1 MAISAA
7 KVCNLNNIK
16 IFKSLKKIKGISG
29 RLELVRIFTNNIKVF
44 VDFAHTPDA
53 LSKTILSL
61 YKSYSENI
69 SIVFGCGGERDIK
82 KRPLMAKIAD
92 TYCKKIYVTDDNPR
106 KEKPEK
112 IRKEII
118 KNLKK
123 TINYNVGNRAE
134 AIKTAIL
141 NAEPNEVILVA
152 GKGHENEQI
161 YKNKIIKISDKQI
174 IKNLKLKIKAKTK
187 KEQTFDQ
194 NIKIFEEIQKGNLYL
209 FD

>member
-1 MAISAA
+1 
-7 KVCNLNNIK
+7 
-16 IFKSLKKIKGISG
+16 
-29 RLELVRIFTNNIKVF
+29 
-44 VDFAHTPDA
+44 
-53 LSKTILSL
+53 
-61 YKSYSENI
+61 
-69 SIVFGCGGERDIK
+69 
-82 KRPLMAKIAD
+82 MAKIAD

-123 TINYNVGNRAE
+123 AINYNIGDRAE

-194 NIKIFEEIQKGNLYL
+194 EIKIFEEIQIEIGN
-209 FD
+209 

>member
-1 MAISAA
+1 
-7 KVCNLNNIK
+7 
-16 IFKSLKKIKGISG
+16 
-29 RLELVRIFTNNIKVF
+29 
-44 VDFAHTPDA
+44 
-53 LSKTILSL
+53 
-61 YKSYSENI
+61 
-69 SIVFGCGGERDIK
+69 
-82 KRPLMAKIAD
+82 MAKIAD

-123 TINYNVGNRAE
+123 AINFNIGDRAE
-134 AIKTAIL
+134 AIKTAIK

-194 NIKIFEEIQKGNLYL
+194 NIKIFEEIRKVQIKIFHGLAIDTRVLKIIFFNN
-209 FD
+209 